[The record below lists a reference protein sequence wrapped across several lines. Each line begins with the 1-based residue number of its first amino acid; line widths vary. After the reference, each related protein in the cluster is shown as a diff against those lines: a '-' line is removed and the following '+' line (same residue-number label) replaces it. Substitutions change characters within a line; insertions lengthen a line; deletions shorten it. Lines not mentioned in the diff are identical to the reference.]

1 MPINGFAAGKRL
13 WIQIHCGTLRADYV
27 GVVLYVTEAASGYR
41 VQLDGGFSVSFSD
54 ADLREGRVTALDYPN
69 PHGEKRE
76 K

>member
-13 WIQIHCGTLRADYV
+13 WIQIHFGTLRADYV

-41 VQLDGGFSVSFSD
+41 VQLEGGFSVSFSED
-54 ADLREGRVTALDYPN
+54 DLREGRVTALHFPV
-69 PHGEKRE
+69 PHGEKKE